1 MRKLRSVSL
10 AGCGAAEVQTAG
22 SFFDSD
28 AAMENRAKQHRA
40 MENRAKQNRAMENR
54 AEQPR
59 ASENRAMAD
68 KQDDIHGSVLAFDFG
83 AKRIGVAVGDT
94 RLCIAHPLATIAVED
109 NRRRFE
115 AIARLVD
122 EWQPVRFVL
131 GYPASSSLEPHPLL
145 PALQR
150 FERRLGARF
159 GVPVERVD
167 ESLSSWDASRRLSAA
182 GRPAREQKPHLDAM
196 AACVIL
202 ESWFEGSRLPA
213 PTECGGGA

>member
-1 MRKLRSVSL
+1 MRKRPSVSL

-22 SFFDSD
+22 FSFDSD
-28 AAMENRAKQHRA
+28 AAVENRAKQH
-40 MENRAKQNRAMENR
+40 
-54 AEQPR
+54 R

-68 KQDDIHGSVLAFDFG
+68 KRDEIHGSVIAFDFG

-94 RLCIAHPLATIAVED
+94 RLRIAHPLATIAVED

-131 GYPASSSLEPHPLL
+131 GCPASSSLEPHPLL

-167 ESLSSWDASRRLSAA
+167 ETLSSWDASRRLSAA
-182 GRPAREQKPHLDAM
+182 GRPARGQKPHLDAV

-202 ESWFEGSRLPA
+202 ESWFDRSPLPA
-213 PTECGGGA
+213 PTEHGGGA

>member
-1 MRKLRSVSL
+1 
-10 AGCGAAEVQTAG
+10 
-22 SFFDSD
+22 
-28 AAMENRAKQHRA
+28 MESREIEAKR
-40 MENRAKQNRAMENR
+40 ED
-54 AEQPR
+54 P
-59 ASENRAMAD
+59 D
-68 KQDDIHGSVLAFDFG
+68 GSVLAFDFG

-94 RLCIAHPLATIAVED
+94 RIRIAHPLATIAVED

-131 GYPASSSLEPHPLL
+131 GYPASATLEPHPLL
-145 PALQR
+145 AALQR

-159 GVPVERVD
+159 GVPVARVD
-167 ESLSSWDASRRLSAA
+167 ETLSSWDASRRLSTA

-202 ESWFEGSRLPA
+202 ESWFESSSVPA
-213 PTECGGGA
+213 PSARGGCA